1 MSPLAGAITASSVM
15 VSPYALASCLANA
28 FQALFSTARISSFR
42 SPAIDGETM
51 ARANSSAPMDD
62 FIASPHSWDVQLMRG
77 HSSLKLRFEH
87 ARGRARVALAKE
99 ARQVSAVGR
108 DCARTTR
115 KCLYARSSRHTVDL
129 AIMSD
134 FTRPRPGAALGF
146 EESNFY
152 LKASFFIA
160 WRTDKE

>member
-1 MSPLAGAITASSVM
+1 
-15 VSPYALASCLANA
+15 
-28 FQALFSTARISSFR
+28 
-42 SPAIDGETM
+42 
-51 ARANSSAPMDD
+51 
-62 FIASPHSWDVQLMRG
+62 MRG

-129 AIMSD
+129 AIMID

-160 WRTDKE
+160 WRTDKEPGPAALYRSRNWQRRRFQ